1 MVCHFLLQG
10 NLPDPGIETESLTS
24 LALASSAGRFFTTE
38 PPGKPPFLSL
48 GKNRPLPK
56 QERCRIK
63 AKEACIL
70 AGWAQLPWGDLWEL
84 CLFQTGSQGEANATC
99 LPGRCERGKSP
110 LKKKK
115 KAKCG
120 SQIYIP
126 AKRTLVSE
134 PRIRSQKLF
143 CFVNLDYKASCSRN
157 MGWVPDD
164 KRSKD
169 ASKGG

>member
-1 MVCHFLLQG
+1 MPPACQG
-10 NLPDPGIETESLTS
+10 G
-24 LALASSAGRFFTTE
+24 
-38 PPGKPPFLSL
+38 
-48 GKNRPLPK
+48 
-56 QERCRIK
+56 
-63 AKEACIL
+63 AKEEKAH
-70 AGWAQLPWGDLWEL
+70 
-84 CLFQTGSQGEANATC
+84 
-99 LPGRCERGKSP
+99 

-126 AKRTLVSE
+126 AKRTLVAE